1 MSGTEWTNLKFSND
15 GKMIL
20 LSTNAGAIYLIDAF
34 QGSQLH
40 TFTVSNLS
48 LNYGFYPICN
58 NNFACRTCGEEGGH
72 VASPTF

>member
-1 MSGTEWTNLKFSND
+1 MQGPFSTFHIQGNTSGTEWTNLKFSND

-40 TFTVSNLS
+40 TFTVRSTL
-48 LNYGFYPICN
+48 
-58 NNFACRTCGEEGGH
+58 
-72 VASPTF
+72 